1 MTPARRRRPGRWPR
15 RLAPLAL
22 VARRWPSAS
31 SGRPPRRLAP
41 LALVA
46 RRWPSASSGRPPR
59 RSAPALATV
68 LVVVL
73 VAGAC
78 GTSRSNVEIPL
89 AATQSEGGEQ
99 SRNPESDPADS
110 ARDPDA
116 GSAPAAEPDPSGAD
130 PSAGPAP
137 APAPAEIAQSDCPLE
152 LAAPH
157 LACALATVPVDWENP
172 SGAKIEI
179 SLAVLQGTGPDEPAA
194 PPLVVLQG
202 GPGSASTDFRF
213 LYDRRSYP
221 QVFID
226 QRGTGFG
233 SVDFDCPEINEILA
247 ESLGAVV
254 DEAVALGEAAYQA
267 CGDRLSSH
275 PVLARTN
282 SAAHAADA
290 AAVMAGLGYD
300 RWFVY
305 GVSYGTT
312 IALEL
317 VRTGPAGLAGAVLD
331 GVYPPGLD
339 VDRSLVAS
347 AQSSLQE
354 LDAACA
360 ADPACSDILADLD
373 ATLVELMARLDDRP
387 LVVTVD
393 ATRAG
398 LGPDIEVLIDGATL
412 AQMVFLDLYTPEAI
426 ATVPGMLAHLDR
438 GDEAAAVRLGQY
450 IAEISIIDSL
460 FNAEGTYL
468 AVQCAERLPLATGVP
483 SGIGAYE
490 AAIAGPGLA
499 ELCIGW
505 DLPPSAP
512 DSPVVSDLPALLLAG
527 RFDPIT
533 PPRLARQ
540 AAAGLSNSTVVV
552 RDGASHGI
560 WPDDPCAAVVVD
572 AFLADPAADLDTSC
586 AADPSPIDWQDP

>member
-1 MTPARRRRPGRWPR
+1 M
-15 RLAPLAL
+15 LAAAL
-22 VARRWPSAS
+22 VTGS
-31 SGRPPRRLAP
+31 
-41 LALVA
+41 
-46 RRWPSASSGRPPR
+46 
-59 RSAPALATV
+59 
-68 LVVVL
+68 
-73 VAGAC
+73 C
-78 GTSRSNVEIPL
+78 GTSRSNVEVPP
-89 AATQSEGGEQ
+89 ASPDGADGGGEE
-99 SRNPESDPADS
+99 SPDPESDPA
-110 ARDPDA
+110 AVGAEDA
-116 GSAPAAEPDPSGAD
+116 NSSGGGEPTSAPTPAE
-130 PSAGPAP
+130 AGPAV
-137 APAPAEIAQSDCPLE
+137 PAEIAQTDCPLE
-152 LAAPH
+152 LAAVN
-157 LACALATVPVDWENP
+157 LACVLASVPVDWDDP
-172 SGAKIEI
+172 AGAEIEI
-179 SLAVLQGTGPDEPAA
+179 SLAVLQGAGPEPHP

-233 SVDFDCPEINEILA
+233 SVDFDCPEIDEILS
-247 ESLGAVV
+247 ESLGAAAA
-254 DEAVALGEAAYQA
+254 EAVALGEAAYRA
-267 CGDRLSSH
+267 CGDRLSGH
-275 PVLARTN
+275 PVLAHTD
-282 SAAHAADA
+282 SAAHAADV
-290 AAVMAGLGYD
+290 AAVMAGLGHD

-317 VRTGPAGLAGAVLD
+317 LRAGPPGLAGAVLD

-339 VDRSLVAS
+339 VDRSLVDA

-360 ADPACSDILADLD
+360 ADPDCSDILADVD
-373 ATLVELMARLDDRP
+373 ATLAELMARLDDRP
-387 LVVTVD
+387 LIVTVD
-393 ATRAG
+393 AARAG
-398 LGPDIEVLIDGATL
+398 LDSDVEVLIDGATL
-412 AQMVFLDLYTPEAI
+412 AQMVFLALYTPETMAE
-426 ATVPGMLAHLDR
+426 VPGMLARLER
-438 GDEAAAVRLGQY
+438 GDETAAVRLGQ
-450 IAEISIIDSL
+450 EIVAISVIDSL

-468 AVQCAERLPLATGVP
+468 AVQCAERLPLASGVP

-505 DLPPSAP
+505 EMPPSAP
-512 DSPVVSDLPALLLAG
+512 ADSPVVSDLPVLLLAG

-552 RDGASHGI
+552 RDGAGHGI
-560 WPDDPCAAVVVD
+560 WPDDPCAAAIVD

-586 AADPSPIDWQDP
+586 AADPAPIAWQDP

>member
-1 MTPARRRRPGRWPR
+1 M
-15 RLAPLAL
+15 APLAL
-22 VARRWPSAS
+22 AA
-31 SGRPPRRLAP
+31 
-41 LALVA
+41 AL
-46 RRWPSASSGRPPR
+46 
-59 RSAPALATV
+59 

-73 VAGAC
+73 AAGAC
-78 GTSRSNVEIPL
+78 GTSRSHVEIPL
-89 AATQSEGGEQ
+89 AAASPADGEQ
-99 SRNPESDPADS
+99 SRDPESGPANS
-110 ARDPDA
+110 AGDPDA

-130 PSAGPAP
+130 PPASPAP
-137 APAPAEIAQSDCPLE
+137 PGTRAEIAQSDCPPE

-157 LACALATVPVDWENP
+157 LACALATVPADWDDP
-172 SGAKIEI
+172 SGAAIEI
-179 SLAVLQGTGPDEPAA
+179 SLAVLQGADPDEPAA
-194 PPLVVLQG
+194 SPLVVLQG

-247 ESLGAVV
+247 ESLGAAAE
-254 DEAVALGEAAYQA
+254 EAVALGEAAYQA
-267 CGDRLSSH
+267 CGDRLSDH

-282 SAAHAADA
+282 SAAHAADV

-317 VRTGPAGLAGAVLD
+317 VRAGPPGLAGAVLD

-339 VDRSLVAS
+339 ADRSLVAS

-360 ADPACSDILADLD
+360 ADPACSDILADVD
-373 ATLVELMARLDDRP
+373 ATLAELMARLDDRP
-387 LVVTVD
+387 LAVTVD
-393 ATRAG
+393 AARAG
-398 LGPDIEVLIDGATL
+398 LGSDIEVLIDGATL
-412 AQMVFLDLYTPEAI
+412 AQMVFLDLYTPRTI
-426 ATVPGMLAHLDR
+426 AAVPGMLAHLER
-438 GDEAAAVRLGQY
+438 GDEAAAVRLGQQ
-450 IAEISIIDSL
+450 IVDISLLDL
-460 FNAEGTYL
+460 HFNAEGTYL
-468 AVQCAERLPLATGVP
+468 AVQCAERLPLASGVP
-483 SGIGAYE
+483 DGIGAYE

-505 DLPPSAP
+505 EMPPSAP

-560 WPDDPCAAVVVD
+560 WPDDPCAAAVVD

-586 AADPSPIDWQDP
+586 AADPSPIKWQNP

>member
-1 MTPARRRRPGRWPR
+1 MP
-15 RLAPLAL
+15 
-22 VARRWPSAS
+22 
-31 SGRPPRRLAP
+31 
-41 LALVA
+41 
-46 RRWPSASSGRPPR
+46 
-59 RSAPALATV
+59 APALAAA

-73 VAGAC
+73 AAGAC

-89 AATQSEGGEQ
+89 AAASPAGGEQ
-99 SRNPESDPADS
+99 SQDPESDPADS
-110 ARDPDA
+110 SGDPGA

-130 PSAGPAP
+130 PPANPAP
-137 APAPAEIAQSDCPLE
+137 AARAEIAQSDCPPE

-157 LACALATVPVDWENP
+157 LACALATVPADWDDP
-172 SGAKIEI
+172 SGAEIEI
-179 SLAVLQGTGPDEPAA
+179 SLAVLQGADPAEPAA

-247 ESLGAVV
+247 ESLGAAA

-267 CGDRLSSH
+267 CGDRLSGH

-282 SAAHAADA
+282 SVAHAADV

-317 VRTGPAGLAGAVLD
+317 MRAGPPGLAGAVLD

-339 VDRSLVAS
+339 ADRSLVAS

-360 ADPACSDILADLD
+360 ADPACSDILADVD
-373 ATLVELMARLDDRP
+373 ATLAELMARLDDRP

-393 ATRAG
+393 AARTG
-398 LGPDIEVLIDGATL
+398 LGSDVEVLIDGATL
-412 AQMVFLDLYTPEAI
+412 AQMVFLDLYAPKTI
-426 ATVPGMLAHLDR
+426 AAVPGMLAHLER
-438 GDEAAAVRLGQY
+438 GDETAAVRLGQQ
-450 IAEISIIDSL
+450 IIDISL
-460 FNAEGTYL
+460 IDLHFNAEGTYL
-468 AVQCAERLPLATGVP
+468 AVQCAERLPLASGVP
-483 SGIGAYE
+483 DGIGAYE

-505 DLPPSAP
+505 EMPPSAP

-560 WPDDPCAAVVVD
+560 WPDDPCAAAVVD

-586 AADPSPIDWQDP
+586 AADPSPIKWQDP